1 MRQYDALA
9 THFDEIASFSHAIS
23 LLGWDWSVMMPSGGA
38 EARSTTQAHLKTYL
52 HRLKTQPDL
61 LERIDKAASED
72 LNEMERANLNLMRD
86 SAVSA
91 RAIPE
96 ELVQALS
103 KQSSKAEH
111 AWRSLRKEN
120 NWRDFAPLLGDVIRL
135 TRDKAEALATATN
148 RTPYN
153 ALLHQYEPGLSCADI
168 DPIFDDLSGFLPT
181 FIDAALD
188 KQKARKPQLPEGPFA
203 QAKQETMGREIMR
216 QMGFNFDHG
225 RLDTSTHPFCGG
237 VAADT
242 RMTTRYNDDEW
253 FLALL
258 GIIHETGHGL
268 YQQNLPMPWQRQ
280 PAGQARGMAVHES
293 QSLLFE
299 MQVARGRAFNQYL
312 APIARKT
319 FGIEANQPAWQ
330 PENLY
335 HIASKVERGFIRV
348 DADEC
353 TYPCHVMLRYGIEK
367 DFIAGKLD
375 VHDLPERWDAD
386 MQRLLGISTLG
397 NDKNGCMQDIHWP
410 YGMMG
415 YFPTY
420 TLGALMAAQ
429 LMAAVRT
436 QHPDIDTHIANGNLV
451 PITDFMRQHIWQH
464 GSRHSMQELVK
475 MATGKP
481 LDATAFKHH
490 LQQRYIE
497 EMV

>member
-1 MRQYDALA
+1 MRQYDSLA
-9 THFDEIASFSHAIS
+9 THFDEIASFNHA
-23 LLGWDWSVMMPSGGA
+23 LAMLGWDWSVMMPSGGA
-38 EARSTTQAHLKTYL
+38 DARAITQAHLKTYS
-52 HRLKTQPDL
+52 HRLLTQPDL
-61 LERIDKAASED
+61 LERMDKAASED
-72 LNEMERANLNLMRD
+72 LNDMERANLTLMRD
-86 SAVSA
+86 RVVCSLAL
-91 RAIPE
+91 PE
-96 ELVQALS
+96 ELVQAMS
-103 KQSSKAEH
+103 KQASKTEH
-111 AWRSLRKEN
+111 AWRNLRKEN
-120 NWRDFAPLLGDVIRL
+120 NWRDFAPLLADMVRL
-135 TRDKAEALATATN
+135 TRDKAAALAEATN
-148 RTPYN
+148 HSPYD
-153 ALLHQYEPGLSCADI
+153 ALLHTYEAGVTCADI
-168 DPIFDDLSGFLPT
+168 DPLFADLSGFLPG
-181 FIDAALD
+181 FIEQALE
-188 KQKARKPQLPEGPFA
+188 KQKSRQPQLPAGPFA
-203 QAKQETMGREIMR
+203 QAKQENMGREIMR

-280 PAGQARGMAVHES
+280 PVGQARGMAVHES

-299 MQVARGRAFNQYL
+299 MQIARGRAFNEYL
-312 APIARKT
+312 APVARKT
-319 FGIEANQPAWQ
+319 FGIEASHPAWQ

-335 HIASKVERGFIRV
+335 HISSKVERGFIRV

-367 DFIAGKLD
+367 DFISGALD

-429 LMAAVRT
+429 LMATVRK
-436 QHPDIDTHIANGNLV
+436 QYPDIDAQIAKGNLAS
-451 PITDFMRQHIWQH
+451 IADFMRQNIWQH
-464 GSRHSMQELVK
+464 GSRYSMQELLK
-475 MATGKP
+475 KATGKP
-481 LDATAFKHH
+481 LGVEAFKTH
-490 LQQRYIE
+490 LKQRYIDE
-497 EMV
+497 AV